1 MFRAVYRIRRI
12 EPKLAIYISSTHLRV
27 RHRARNHIDPHSKVS
42 QQLTSTPGPHKIARA
57 KYKRG
62 GRGHQLFVFEDCLNS
77 VASKDTVTKLDH
89 YAVGFDLSEFRND
102 SFGYRRQI
110 RNSNS

>member
-27 RHRARNHIDPHSKVS
+27 RHRAGNHIDPHSKVS

-57 KYKRG
+57 KYQRG
-62 GRGHQLFVFEDCLNS
+62 GRGHQLFVFEDCLTS
-77 VASKDTVTKLDH
+77 VASNYTVTKLDQ
-89 YAVGFDLSEFRND
+89 YSVGFVLGELRND
-102 SFGYRRQI
+102 A
-110 RNSNS
+110 